1 MKYLAMVALLIVSN
15 LNATTFPKKALLEC
29 KIVVTPKSVNV
40 LKIGVENLGTPKAS
54 LINLATNENEGPILF
69 SKKNKEVGSQ
79 MNDQGG
85 DIRVNEKT
93 IEFHGDGDGCTYIRL
108 VLFKDTGYTRG
119 WASESG
125 SEVPHW
131 YTKDVSCKVS
141 ALN

>member
-1 MKYLAMVALLIVSN
+1 MKFIAIAALLFVSQV
-15 LNATTFPKKALLEC
+15 NAATFPKHSFLEC
-29 KIVVTPKSVNV
+29 KIVVNKKSVNV
-40 LKIGVENLGTPKAS
+40 IKIGVENLGTPKAS
-54 LINLATNENEGPILF
+54 LINLAKNEDEGPILF

-85 DIRVNEKT
+85 DIRVGEKS
-93 IEFHGDGDGCTYIRL
+93 IEFHGDGDGCTYVRL
-108 VLFKDTGYTRG
+108 VLFKDSGYARG

-141 ALN
+141 AM